1 MNVLL
6 CCALLGALQDA
17 STRAGKAPVGAP
29 TSSDMLE
36 DEIAAQSE
44 SVAVKLVSKEGD
56 PPAFDVVAHS
66 APAHEVLARLAQAAG
81 RSLKLDSSEAVLRSN
96 EPVDV
101 HLKRRSL
108 REAAQWIAGAAG
120 LLADPDASK
129 KELRCSADVPD
140 KIPPETLLA
149 RAIDGWRNALLADP
163 LQPDAARLRFQIA
176 NALYELG
183 DFARA
188 IVEYAELEKSAPT
201 FGDLAFVYYRCG
213 FAYSKLGD
221 DNSAQAQWTS
231 IASVAPHHPLVA
243 AGRLEAVR
251 AFRRIARDP
260 HAMPSEAAAAI
271 GHANTILRN
280 VVESMNE
287 GLSPADLVTA
297 GELLDE
303 GEDHPG
309 AIKAMQWALQAT
321 SDPVLE
327 ERALLGLARAQSGRA
342 DWPGVVATADRFLR
356 AKGDAPGAAEVE
368 YLLARAHHE
377 MKDPFTALLAVARA
391 RELKPGGDLSLRCDL
406 LEGRIHAASGL
417 SARAQKSLA
426 RAVAA
431 DDPEVAAQALKLSA
445 ELLCDDGQYES
456 AARLLA
462 RLAALPGHETE
473 GAIALADIALRQR
486 NGELCLQRVK
496 DALPAADAA
505 GRAKLLD
512 IAAQVLRDGDSI
524 DSLLEG
530 LSAKP
535 DADPAAAPASDAPKA
550 PATEPAKRPVPEPA
564 KRPADSPAAPPK
576 DERRDG

>member
-29 TSSDMLE
+29 TSSEMLE

-101 HLKRRSL
+101 HLKHRSL
-108 REAAQWIAGAAG
+108 REAALWIAGAAG
-120 LLADPDASK
+120 LGAEVTK
-129 KELRCSADVPD
+129 KEIRCSADVQERFA
-140 KIPPETLLA
+140 PEQML
-149 RAIDGWRNALLADP
+149 RNAIDGWRVALLTYP

-303 GEDHPG
+303 GEDHQG

-321 SDPVLE
+321 TDPALE

-391 RELKPGGDLSLRCDL
+391 RELKPGGDLALRCDL

-505 GRAKLLD
+505 GRARLLD

-550 PATEPAKRPVPEPA
+550 PATEPAKRP
-564 KRPADSPAAPPK
+564 ADAPAASPK